1 MNSYSIESDELVSR
15 RKFKL
20 QKNLIQNFNKLI
32 KAFLRYEKKSAKKG
46 TIISKKLLKYYLCKN
61 MVKKKPNKEIRLDNK
76 TQTTYDSTKS

>member
-32 KAFLRYEKKSAKKG
+32 KAFLRYEKKKSAKKG

-61 MVKKKPNKEIRLDNK
+61 MVKRK
-76 TQTTYDSTKS
+76 Q